1 MSEQTLGLAHHDRQ
15 TCAEL
20 FAAGLNQIIYRTLV
34 ADTQTPVGVM
44 MKLADGETHHCLL
57 ESVEGGEVRGRF
69 SVVALK
75 PDLIWQSKKDKVFI
89 NRSAQTRPDEFEE
102 LPAVQPLE
110 SLRALIAESWMD
122 DTHPLPPMAAGL
134 FGYLG
139 YDMIRHVESLPDDN
153 PDRLDVHDSVLMRP
167 SVVAIFDRLKDT
179 ITLCYQIRPADFETA
194 DNAWNTANH
203 ELDLIESR
211 LQAPCPQFLRC
222 RRQRT
227 SPHQKAICQK
237 TAFLRWCAKQ
247 KNISNQGIFFRL
259 FSRNGSQFR
268 FPCPLSLCIAVYDA

>member
-44 MKLADGETHHCLL
+44 MKLADGETYHCLL

-167 SVVAIFDRLKDT
+167 SVVAIFD
-179 ITLCYQIRPADFETA
+179 
-194 DNAWNTANH
+194 
-203 ELDLIESR
+203 
-211 LQAPCPQFLRC
+211 
-222 RRQRT
+222 
-227 SPHQKAICQK
+227 
-237 TAFLRWCAKQ
+237 
-247 KNISNQGIFFRL
+247 
-259 FSRNGSQFR
+259 
-268 FPCPLSLCIAVYDA
+268 